1 MVGKPTTSSK
11 SLEARGKP
19 NNGLFCS
26 KFLSLISASL
36 IISSSSLIETI
47 AFKDGLNFFILSKYK
62 PTISFTETSFFLIKE
77 IISLTDL
84 FSSMGIYYYLAFLMD
99 ARVISF
105 ISSKV
110 AFLGFCP

>member
-1 MVGKPTTSSK
+1 MIKQRNDSISQFK
-11 SLEARGKP
+11 SGGRNDLAEKEE
-19 NNGLFCS
+19 
-26 KFLSLISASL
+26 K
-36 IISSSSLIETI
+36 EVE
-47 AFKDGLNFFILSKYK
+47 ILSKYK

-84 FSSMGIYYYLAFLMD
+84 FSSMRIYYYLAFLMD